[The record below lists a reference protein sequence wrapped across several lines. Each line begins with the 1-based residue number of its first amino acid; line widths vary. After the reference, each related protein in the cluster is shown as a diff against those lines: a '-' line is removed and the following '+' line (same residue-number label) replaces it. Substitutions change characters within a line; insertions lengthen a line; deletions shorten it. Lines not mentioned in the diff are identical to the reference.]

1 MWNGCTLVSSSR
13 TSIFHTIAES
23 TKALTGSFTRDTGM
37 RLHDIKFQGERI
49 IYSLGLEEAIA
60 QYAGNDPVQ
69 SGTAYLG
76 SLSPVRISE
85 VTKLMFR
92 HVLRFWPI
100 LLQSGTGV

>member
-1 MWNGCTLVSSSR
+1 
-13 TSIFHTIAES
+13 
-23 TKALTGSFTRDTGM
+23 M

-76 SLSPVRISE
+76 SSSP
-85 VTKLMFR
+85 
-92 HVLRFWPI
+92 
-100 LLQSGTGV
+100 SGFPQ

>member
-1 MWNGCTLVSSSR
+1 
-13 TSIFHTIAES
+13 
-23 TKALTGSFTRDTGM
+23 M

-76 SLSPVRISE
+76 LSFSVHMPELARL
-85 VTKLMFR
+85 TFR
-92 HVLRFWPI
+92 HILRFRPV
-100 LLQSGTGV
+100 LLQSNPGVRLPITRLLYVYDVAC